1 MIQESSNLIKLQ
13 KGEKMGRIVTFGE
26 LITFSAG
33 TNKTRLSKDI
43 PEDSIYTLED
53 FDRDLTSSTIEG
65 LKENFISNK
74 GKSVNSSAGDVVIS
88 MTRNQAA
95 IVSLH
100 NGGKY
105 LNSNFLKCAF
115 DRNKLY
121 PWYFCYLF
129 NESVFINQQIKK
141 LQQGTIGCIN
151 RLTINMIGSLEF
163 ELEDISQQKII
174 GELYHNMLIRES
186 LALKHINDMRKY
198 TLEIIKKVDNN

>member
-1 MIQESSNLIKLQ
+1 
-13 KGEKMGRIVTFGE
+13 MGRIVTFGE

-33 TNKTRLSKDI
+33 TNMTRLSKDI

-53 FDRDLTSSTIEG
+53 FDRDLSSSTIECFE
-65 LKENFISNK
+65 KNIISNK
-74 GKSVNSSAGDVVIS
+74 GKSIISSVGDVVIS
-88 MTRNQAA
+88 MTRSQAA
-95 IVSLH
+95 IVSLQ

-105 LNSNFLKCAF
+105 LNSNFVKCAF
-115 DRNKLY
+115 DRNKLS

-129 NESVFINQQIKK
+129 NESTIINQQIKK

>member
-1 MIQESSNLIKLQ
+1 
-13 KGEKMGRIVTFGE
+13 MGRIVTFGE

-33 TNKTRLSKDI
+33 TNMTRLSKDI
-43 PEDSIYTLED
+43 LDDSIYTLED
-53 FDRDLTSSTIEG
+53 FDRDLSSSTIESFE
-65 LKENFISNK
+65 KDVISNK
-74 GKSVNSSAGDVVIS
+74 GKSVISSVGDVVIS

-95 IVSLH
+95 VVSLE
-100 NGGKY
+100 NRGKY
-105 LNSNFLKCAF
+105 LNSNFVKCAF
-115 DRNKLY
+115 DRNKLSS
-121 PWYFCYLF
+121 WYFCYLF
-129 NESVFINQQIKK
+129 NESTIINQQIKK

>member
-1 MIQESSNLIKLQ
+1 ME
-13 KGEKMGRIVTFGE
+13 RVVTFGE

-33 TNKTRLSKDI
+33 TNMTRLGKDI

-53 FDRDLTSSTIEG
+53 FDRDLSSSTIECFG
-65 LKENFISNK
+65 KNIISNK
-74 GKSVNSSAGDVVIS
+74 GKSIISSVGDVVIS
-88 MTRNQAA
+88 MTRSQAA
-95 IVSLH
+95 IVSLQ

-105 LNSNFLKCAF
+105 LNSNFVKCAF
-115 DRNKLY
+115 DRNKLS

-129 NESVFINQQIKK
+129 NESTIINQQIKK

-174 GELYHNMLIRES
+174 GELYQNMLIRES

>member
-1 MIQESSNLIKLQ
+1 
-13 KGEKMGRIVTFGE
+13 MGRIVTFGE

-33 TNKTRLSKDI
+33 TNMTRLSKDI
-43 PEDSIYTLED
+43 LDDSIYTLED
-53 FDRDLTSSTIEG
+53 FDRDLSSSTIESFE
-65 LKENFISNK
+65 KDVISNK
-74 GKSVNSSAGDVVIS
+74 GKSVISSVGDVVIS

-95 IVSLH
+95 VVSLE
-100 NGGKY
+100 NRGKY
-105 LNSNFLKCAF
+105 LNSNFVKCAF
-115 DRNKLY
+115 DRNKLS

-129 NESVFINQQIKK
+129 NESTIINQQIKK